1 MDKNKIRQYMLIA
14 AAVFFVLS
22 IVLFIFGGA
31 YMGSAFAK
39 VLLFVGGVLVLLLAV
54 ELLYLW
60 NLLREEKANYFLY
73 NPVLNKN
80 SSPEK
85 LSFDEIDEKM
95 NKYLSGFAKSEGR
108 IWTEGVFDK
117 KRPDVE
123 PYFYPAIAYKL
134 LYDLAKFDNESGWK
148 CFVLCS
154 DDTIAFIAA
163 SIAANGDNE
172 MANTLRQLKA
182 AQPINLK
189 LVRDYLVGNKGY
201 IRKKLNN
208 YVIDNIDMF

>member
-1 MDKNKIRQYMLIA
+1 M
-14 AAVFFVLS
+14 
-22 IVLFIFGGA
+22 GG
-31 YMGSAFAK
+31 AFAK
-39 VLLFVGGVLVLLLAV
+39 ILLFVGGVLVLLLAA
-54 ELLYLW
+54 ELIYMW
-60 NLLREEKANYFLY
+60 VLLRDERANYFLY

-85 LSFDEIDEKM
+85 LTFETIDEKM

-108 IWTEGVFDK
+108 IWTEGVFDR
-117 KRPDVE
+117 KRPDVL
-123 PYFYPAIAYKL
+123 PQFYPAIAYKL

-154 DDTIAFIAA
+154 DATVAFIAA
-163 SIAANGDNE
+163 SVAANGDNE
-172 MANTLRQLKA
+172 LANNLRQLKS

-201 IRKKLNN
+201 IRKKLYN
-208 YVIDNIDMF
+208 YVIDNIDRF

>member
-1 MDKNKIRQYMLIA
+1 MDKSKIRQYMLIA
-14 AAVFFVLS
+14 AAAFLVLS

-31 YMGSAFAK
+31 YMGGAFAK
-39 VLLFVGGVLVLLLAV
+39 ILLFVGGVLVLLLAA
-54 ELLYLW
+54 ELLYMW
-60 NLLREEKANYFLY
+60 VLLRDERANYFLY

-85 LSFDEIDEKM
+85 LTFETVDEKM

-108 IWTEGVFDK
+108 IWTEGVFDR
-117 KRPDVE
+117 KRPDVL
-123 PYFYPAIAYKL
+123 PQFYPAIAYKL

-154 DDTIAFIAA
+154 DATVAFIAA
-163 SIAANGDNE
+163 SVAANGDNE
-172 MANTLRQLKA
+172 LANNLRQLKS

-201 IRKKLNN
+201 IRKKLYN
-208 YVIDNIDMF
+208 YVIDNIDRF